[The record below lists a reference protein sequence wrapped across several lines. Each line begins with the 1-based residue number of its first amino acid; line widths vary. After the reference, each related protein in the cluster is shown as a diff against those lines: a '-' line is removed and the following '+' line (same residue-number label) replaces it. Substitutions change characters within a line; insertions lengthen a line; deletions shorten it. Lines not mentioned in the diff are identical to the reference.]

1 MRPLDSRTI
10 CFRFDPLDPSRCPV
24 ILVRGKID
32 VRIVSSTQ
40 ETVVPEVAAPFA
52 WEEAVPAAVRPP
64 SHELRA
70 MWHNT
75 RMVVLCVLSAALYA
89 AVLIPFK
96 VLPLIPGVTEVRP
109 GNAIPVVCSFL
120 FGPAA
125 AWGSAIGNMI
135 GDFFGGVGPG
145 DVFGFFANLV
155 YGYIPYKL
163 WTIITPGDQGPT
175 NFSAGT
181 ITKYTACCLAASI
194 LCADLVGWGDN
205 MLSLRPF
212 WILGNVIIFN
222 NMVASIVLAPLI
234 LVAVYPRVRAGHLL
248 YRDVM
253 PELRERAKPVR
264 LAGAIMLILGET
276 GAWLAGNLLSTG
288 YWKPHFL
295 PAMFVASPYD
305 KAIAIVVSPFILLA
319 FAGMMLL

>member
-1 MRPLDSRTI
+1 MATQTLAWAEA
-10 CFRFDPLDPSRCPV
+10 V
-24 ILVRGKID
+24 EGGVRG
-32 VRIVSSTQ
+32 
-40 ETVVPEVAAPFA
+40 
-52 WEEAVPAAVRPP
+52 P

-70 MWHNT
+70 MWRNT

-145 DVFGFFANLV
+145 DIFGFFANLV

-163 WTIITPGDQGPT
+163 WNLLASSGESPT

-181 ITKYTACCLAASI
+181 IAKYTGCCLAASI

-222 NMVASIVLAPLI
+222 NMVASVVLAPLI
-234 LVAVYPRVRAGHLL
+234 LVAVYPRVRAGQLL

-253 PELRERAKPVR
+253 PELRDRSTTVR
-264 LAGAIMLILGET
+264 MVGAIMLLVGET
-276 GAWLAGNLLSTG
+276 GAWLTGNLLSTG
-288 YWKPHFL
+288 HWKPHFL
-295 PAMFVASPYD
+295 PALLTASPYD
-305 KAIAIVVSPFILLA
+305 KAIAIVVSPFILVA
-319 FAGMMLL
+319 FAGTMLL